1 MPKTYK
7 KKYYG
12 RARDKYSVEQS
23 AGLVATENDGT
34 GAVTVVPAASIQ
46 GMRKVKHLTVS
57 MANPAASVGGGA
69 SILYYALVYVPAGTT
84 PGALSASDGPMYEP
98 NQYVMCCGVFDFD
111 AGPLRI
117 HCPTARNLNSG
128 DSVSLLIL
136 NPTGSYGYRYVVRY
150 AITLQ

>member
-1 MPKTYK
+1 MPKVYK
-7 KKYYG
+7 KRGYV
-12 RARDKYSVEQS
+12 RPRDKYSVEQS
-23 AGLVATENDGT
+23 AGLVATDNEGN

-84 PGALSASDGPMYEP
+84 PSALSASDGPMYEP

-111 AGPLRI
+111 GGPLRV
-117 HCPTARNLNSG
+117 HCPVSRNLNSG

-150 AITLQ
+150 AVTLQ